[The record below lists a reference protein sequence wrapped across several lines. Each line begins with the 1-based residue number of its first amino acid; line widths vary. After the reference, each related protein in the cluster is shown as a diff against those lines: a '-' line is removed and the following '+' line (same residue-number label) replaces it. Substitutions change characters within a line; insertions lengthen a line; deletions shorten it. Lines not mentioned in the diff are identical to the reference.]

1 MEKKDF
7 FLKSKIALFLN
18 VILSIAAFLFF
29 DISVAGLGFLVGVSF
44 ATCASI
50 TPSRAIQLSLSVLT
64 ISITLIAIGVNVWV
78 VYPIFFMTFP
88 LLLIITKDAD
98 RLSILG
104 SYALG
109 VVFPLVGIGLAVGL
123 EKIFT

>member
-29 DISVAGLGFLVGVSF
+29 DISVAGLGLLVGVSF
-44 ATCASI
+44 VTCASI

-64 ISITLIAIGVNVWV
+64 ILITLIAIGVNVWV

>member
-29 DISVAGLGFLVGVSF
+29 DISVAGLGLLVGVSF

-64 ISITLIAIGVNVWV
+64 ILITLIAIGVNVWV
-78 VYPIFFMTFP
+78 VYPIFFVTFP

>member
-29 DISVAGLGFLVGVSF
+29 DISVAGLGLLVGVSF

-64 ISITLIAIGVNVWV
+64 ILITLIAIGVNVWV

-98 RLSILG
+98 QLSILG

-109 VVFPLVGIGLAVGL
+109 LVFPLVGIGLAVGL